1 MEVENIHLLLILML
15 ILMMVTYNFVTN
27 MKLSTTFIKNG
38 NTRSL
43 RTTTE

>member
-27 MKLSTTFIKNG
+27 MKLATTFIKKDDK
-38 NTRSL
+38 RSL